1 MKITDFF
8 QNEKKDVMDSIAQY
22 RKGLMED
29 MNLTLRLT
37 SNDQTHTTKLVE
49 WVEDILIFEAPM
61 SQLDYIIYPKNANL
75 QLIFVSK
82 SALFSSDLLITKSY
96 RKNTSLYYVAK
107 IISPI
112 VKKQQRESFRLDV
125 VMDVVYQ
132 LLPTD
137 DFDESLLFE
146 DLPPKKATC
155 INISIGG
162 MCINCDDQLHSGDH
176 LTLSFKL
183 VDTPLTLTG
192 EILFTGTRTEV
203 GTYTHRIKF
212 YGLSNS
218 ESNLLNRL
226 IFEKQ
231 RMQLK
236 HI

>member
-112 VKKQQRESFRLDV
+112 VKKQQRESFRLDI
-125 VMDVVYQ
+125 VMDVMYQ
-132 LLPTD
+132 LLPSD

-146 DLPPKKATC
+146 DFETKKATC
-155 INISIGG
+155 INISLGG
-162 MCINCDDQLHSGDH
+162 ICINCDEQLHSHDH
-176 LTLSFKL
+176 LSLTFTL

-192 EILFTGTRTEV
+192 EVLFTGVRTEV

-218 ESNLLNRL
+218 ETNLLNRL

>member
-1 MKITDFF
+1 
-8 QNEKKDVMDSIAQY
+8 MDSIAQY

-29 MNLTLRLT
+29 MNLILRLT
-37 SNDQTHTTKLVE
+37 ANDQTYTTKLVE

-61 SQLDYIIYPKNANL
+61 RQLDYVIYPQKAKL

-82 SALFSSDLLITKSY
+82 SALFSSHILLTKSY
-96 RKNTSLYYVAK
+96 RKNNSLYYVAE
-107 IISPI
+107 IITPI
-112 VKKQQRESFRLDV
+112 VKKQQRESFRLDIS
-125 VMDVVYQ
+125 MDVMYQ
-132 LLPTD
+132 LLPSD

-146 DLPPKKATC
+146 DLPVKKATC
-155 INISIGG
+155 INISLGG
-162 MCINCDDQLHSGDH
+162 ICINCDEQLHSHDH
-176 LTLSFKL
+176 LSLTFTL

-192 EILFTGTRTEV
+192 EVLFAGVRTEV

-218 ESNLLNRL
+218 ETNLLNRL